1 MLRFNKT
8 YFLLTILLFCTEVF
22 IALFVHDNFIRP
34 YFGDVLVVILIYC
47 FIQTFFNLSKTKTAI
62 YVLLFAFLI
71 ETLQYFNFIT
81 FLGLEKNKVAKTVI
95 GNSFSFHDLLAYV
108 VGILIT
114 LGIEKIV
121 SKKKETLQ

>member
-8 YFLLTILLFCTEVF
+8 YFLLTIILFCIEVI
-22 IALFVHDNFIRP
+22 IALFIHDNFIRP

-47 FIQTFFNLSKTKTAI
+47 FIQTFINLPKTKTAI
-62 YVLLFAFLI
+62 YVLLFPFLV

-81 FLGLEKNKVAKTVI
+81 FLGLENNKLAKTVI

-108 VGILIT
+108 AGIIIV
-114 LGIEKIV
+114 LGVEKMI
-121 SKKKETLQ
+121 SGKEKLQ

>member
-1 MLRFNKT
+1 MLRFNKI
-8 YFLLTILLFCTEVF
+8 YFLLTILLFCTEVI

-47 FIQTFFNLSKTKTAI
+47 FIQTFFNLSKIKTAI

>member
-1 MLRFNKT
+1 MLRFNKI
-8 YFLLTILLFCTEVF
+8 YFLLTILLFCTEVI

-47 FIQTFFNLSKTKTAI
+47 FIQTFFNLSKIKTAI

-108 VGILIT
+108 AGILIT

>member
-47 FIQTFFNLSKTKTAI
+47 FIQTFFNLSKIKTAI

-108 VGILIT
+108 AGILIT
-114 LGIEKIV
+114 LGIEKIAY
-121 SKKKETLQ
+121 KRKETLQ

>member
-8 YFLLTILLFCTEVF
+8 YFLLTIILFCIEVI
-22 IALFVHDNFIRP
+22 IALFIHDNFIRP

-71 ETLQYFNFIT
+71 ETLQYLNFIS
-81 FLGLEKNKVAKTVI
+81 FLGLEDNKLAKTVI

-114 LGIEKIV
+114 LEIEKIV
-121 SKKKETLQ
+121 SKKKEKLQ

>member
-62 YVLLFAFLI
+62 YVLLFAFLV
-71 ETLQYFNFIT
+71 ETLQYFNFIS
-81 FLGLEKNKVAKTVI
+81 FLGLENNRLAKTVI

-108 VGILIT
+108 AGIIIV
-114 LGIEKIV
+114 LGVEKMI
-121 SKKKETLQ
+121 SGKEKLQ

>member
-22 IALFVHDNFIRP
+22 IALFINDNFIRP

-47 FIQTFFNLSKTKTAI
+47 FIQTFFNWSKTKTAI
-62 YVLLFAFLI
+62 YVLLFAFFV
-71 ETLQYFNFIT
+71 ETLQYLNFVT
-81 FLGLEKNKVAKTVI
+81 FLGLENNKVAKTII

-108 VGILIT
+108 AGILIT
-114 LGIEKIV
+114 FGMEKIV
-121 SKKKETLQ
+121 SKRKETLQ

>member
-8 YFLLTILLFCTEVF
+8 YFLLTILLFCTEVI

-47 FIQTFFNLSKTKTAI
+47 FIQTFFNLSKIKTAI
-62 YVLLFAFLI
+62 YVLLFAFLV

-81 FLGLEKNKVAKTVI
+81 FLGLKNNKVAKIVI

-108 VGILIT
+108 AGILIT

-121 SKKKETLQ
+121 SKRKETLQ

>member
-8 YFLLTILLFCTEVF
+8 YFLLTIILFCIEVI
-22 IALFVHDNFIRP
+22 IALFIHDNFIRP

-71 ETLQYFNFIT
+71 ETLQYLNFIS
-81 FLGLEKNKVAKTVI
+81 FLGLEDNKLAKTVI

-108 VGILIT
+108 SGILIT
-114 LGIEKIV
+114 LEIEKIV
-121 SKKKETLQ
+121 SKKKEKLQ